1 MDCGGLTESRPASGR
16 LSIVGYSTLIEDP
29 RGGVPQ
35 PLLSNYYYLTL
46 YTTSSL
52 RGIALVKREQLLDC
66 AYSITYQMA
75 FVNKGV

>member
-1 MDCGGLTESRPASGR
+1 
-16 LSIVGYSTLIEDP
+16 
-29 RGGVPQ
+29 
-35 PLLSNYYYLTL
+35 LLSNYYYLSL